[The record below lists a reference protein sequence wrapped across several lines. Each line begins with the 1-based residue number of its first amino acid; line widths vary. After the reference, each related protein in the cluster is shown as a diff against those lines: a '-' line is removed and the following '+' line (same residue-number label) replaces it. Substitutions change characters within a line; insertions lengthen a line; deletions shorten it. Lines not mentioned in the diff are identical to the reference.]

1 MCHHC
6 QRLVAPKEDIPCSC
20 LSLCTTQPL
29 VTPSLLLA
37 QPPLNLTHLSSL
49 PISLQPKQGC
59 NRSFAELWR
68 LKVHFRAPPDVRGSG
83 KERGHGQELQY
94 CPKCGQELK
103 PGKHHVGCLAG
114 RSAPRQ
120 AAKRQKHST
129 TDTSDM
135 GGGATSDP
143 SSRGSDPSSWED
155 SYRRKQE
162 HLAATA
168 ASRRRRAAA
177 AAGGGNVGGT
187 GAFGYDSSS
196 GGTSTAAAAAD
207 GVADGAGDEGP
218 ELVFTKHHNGPVD
231 FGLLLNP
238 PAPFLSATNYSNQQ
252 PPFPGSINPYRPF
265 DSAVETGG
273 GIEAGGATTSYHHN
287 QQQQQQQQQDPFNM
301 KYDYAAFHFGAGL
314 DDDDAEEDYLAR
326 GIPSP
331 PPLPPDWDDLPHNGT
346 AAAGGNDGGG
356 GDNGGLG
363 LLFDFDQFDT
373 SVRAA
378 ASKTPI
384 PSFAASHAGGGG
396 VPLVTISTAM
406 NPSELSNPSE
416 NYVWQIMFAGESD
429 HVPKRVTAHLHNREP
444 HPMVMPQ
451 FRAMM
456 MGDDGDGAAAGNGNG
471 VGGNGGGGGQ
481 RALQPTPE
489 ELPLDFL
496 LHREDSK
503 VKNNNNGALEMVL
516 NGGDPQQQQ
525 QQLQV
530 DIPPPPK
537 EVMQAV
543 VEQQAAQKV
552 TVTYTVSPGEAGKPT
567 YTVDNVQRI
576 NSNGVCPLHAAAA
589 AAGANGT
596 GH

>member
-1 MCHHC
+1 
-6 QRLVAPKEDIPCSC
+6 
-20 LSLCTTQPL
+20 
-29 VTPSLLLA
+29 
-37 QPPLNLTHLSSL
+37 
-49 PISLQPKQGC
+49 
-59 NRSFAELWR
+59 
-68 LKVHFRAPPDVRGSG
+68 
-83 KERGHGQELQY
+83 
-94 CPKCGQELK
+94 
-103 PGKHHVGCLAG
+103 
-114 RSAPRQ
+114 
-120 AAKRQKHST
+120 
-129 TDTSDM
+129 M

-177 AAGGGNVGGT
+177 AAGGGNIVGT

-252 PPFPGSINPYRPF
+252 PPFSGSINPYHPF
-265 DSAVETGG
+265 DSAVGTGG
-273 GIEAGGATTSYHHN
+273 GIEAGGAATSYHHN
-287 QQQQQQQQQDPFNM
+287 EQQQQQQQQQQDPFNM

-314 DDDDAEEDYLAR
+314 DDNDAEEDYLAR

-331 PPLPPDWDDLPHNGT
+331 PPLPPGWDDLPHNGT
-346 AAAGGNDGGG
+346 AAAAAAGGNDGGG
-356 GDNGGLG
+356 GENGGLG

-373 SVRAA
+373 SARAVT
-378 ASKTPI
+378 SKTPI
-384 PSFAASHAGGGG
+384 PSFAASHAGGGGG

-444 HPMVMPQ
+444 PPMVVPQ

-456 MGDDGDGAAAGNGNG
+456 MGDDGAAAGNGHGHGNG
-471 VGGNGGGGGQ
+471 VVGVGSNGGGGGQ

-496 LHREDSK
+496 LHREDGK
-503 VKNNNNGALEMVL
+503 VKNSNNSALEMVV
-516 NGGDPQQQQ
+516 NGGGPQQQQ

-530 DIPPPPK
+530 DIPPPP
-537 EVMQAV
+537 EEIMQAV

-552 TVTYTVSPGEAGKPT
+552 TVTYTVSPDEAGKPT

-576 NSNGVCPLHAAAA
+576 NSNGVGPPHAAAA
-589 AAGANGT
+589 AANGT